1 MSLVITA
8 EPVPLVVNSDGV
20 VLVSGT
26 RVPLETI
33 IAEFNQGATA
43 EGIVEQYSSLKLADV
58 YAVISYY
65 LRHQNEVDVYLQQ
78 QQQRSQAVRQ
88 ENERRFS
95 SNGLRDRLLA
105 RRLASSEAQNQLPN
119 QIG

>member
-26 RVPLETI
+26 RVPLDTI

-43 EGIVEQYSSLKLADV
+43 EGIVEQYSSVTLADV

-65 LRHQNEVDVYLQQ
+65 LRHQSEVETYLQQ
-78 QQQRSQAVRQ
+78 QQQRTQVVRQ

-95 SNGLRDRLLA
+95 SNGLRDRLLT
-105 RRLASSEAQNQLPN
+105 RRQTRTESTTS
-119 QIG
+119 